1 MLKLHAFTHVTA
13 FVLLCWLPFVKV
25 HHDIHGKKNG
35 GGGSL
40 GSAGIINLSHACLTL
55 FNAINVLVCLWEM
68 SLFVAA
74 TSVLVRE
81 SERAR
86 GAELEALARDLVHVC
101 FVGPELRANAKLG
114 ILGRHRERVRDD
126 CAHDVDDGRGD
137 VRFE

>member
-1 MLKLHAFTHVTA
+1 MFDAFQRHQRARVPVGDE
-13 FVLLCWLPFVKV
+13 FVRAPKR
-25 HHDIHGKKNG
+25 G
-35 GGGSL
+35 
-40 GSAGIINLSHACLTL
+40 AE
-55 FNAINVLVCLWEM
+55 NVPETEETGQIDETR
-68 SLFVAA
+68 FTA

-114 ILGRHRERVRDD
+114 ILGRHREWVRDD

-137 VRFE
+137 VRFERIRDLAVSLWFNWLNF